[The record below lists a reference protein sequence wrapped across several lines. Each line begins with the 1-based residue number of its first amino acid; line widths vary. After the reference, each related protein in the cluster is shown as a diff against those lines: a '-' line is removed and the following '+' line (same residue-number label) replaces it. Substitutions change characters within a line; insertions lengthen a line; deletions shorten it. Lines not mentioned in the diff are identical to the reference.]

1 MDNPSN
7 SMQQRVLKDTRTIAL
22 MGVFTALCLAIQ
34 LSPRP
39 PNVEFTS
46 FFTFIVGFMFGPF
59 IGIAFGGF
67 VMFVNGFFSPWG
79 FAGLNMPFQ
88 VVGMIIVGLVGGLYQ
103 RYYRTYGVVNFWIE
117 VSILGAFLTA
127 LYDLITNFG
136 VAVSYMV
143 VGMNPALAVITA
155 LAYGTPFSLIHVF
168 SNALVFGA
176 MFFPLVKVLER
187 FPKVKSLG

>member
-7 SMQQRVLKDTRTIAL
+7 SMQHSLKDTRTIAL

-46 FFTFIVGFMFGPF
+46 FFTFIVGFMFGPLM
-59 IGIAFGGF
+59 GVVFGGF

-88 VVGMIIVGLVGGLYQ
+88 VVGMTIVGLVGGLY
-103 RYYRTYGVVNFWIE
+103 RGYSRSYGSVNFWVE
-117 VSILGAFLTA
+117 VSILGAFLTE

-136 VAVSYMV
+136 VAVSYMI
-143 VGMNPALAVITA
+143 VGMNPTLAVITA
-155 LAYGTPFSLIHVF
+155 LAYGTPFSLIHVV

-176 MFFPLVKVLER
+176 MLFPLVKVLDR